1 MLSIVIIYVKL
12 PHNFYLCRS
21 NQAWRTCLSRAE
33 YTDARRSPRFVGN
46 DAVREDWD
54 DRHPCRQQ
62 VLFNFSASLV
72 RFAAVARIVV
82 CSQGA
87 SGRESPDRP
96 AAEKSRREIS
106 VSRPDFWYNNYAKAR
121 RSNSNRRG
129 KTDFPRGERYGA
141 ITECAAIP
149 SDMGRVA
156 RKPEKLCL

>member
-1 MLSIVIIYVKL
+1 M
-12 PHNFYLCRS
+12 PHLRKNRS
-21 NQAWRTCLSRAE
+21 LHR
-33 YTDARRSPRFVGN
+33 P
-46 DAVREDWD
+46 
-54 DRHPCRQQ
+54 Q

-87 SGRESPDRP
+87 SGRESPGRS

-129 KTDFPRGERYGA
+129 KTDFPRGER
-141 ITECAAIP
+141 
-149 SDMGRVA
+149 
-156 RKPEKLCL
+156 